1 VILFTCIAEIS
12 TVDEEPIFRILPLKL
27 PFFQHCKKQKTKKR
41 RTNQIPKSETI
52 TEKNKRKSKAG
63 SCNQEENHTISDGMT
78 FYQELN

>member
-1 VILFTCIAEIS
+1 VILFTCIAKIS
-12 TVDEEPIFRILPLKL
+12 TADEEPIFRILPLKL
-27 PFFQHCKKQKTKKR
+27 LFFKHCKKEQKK

-63 SCNQEENHTISDGMT
+63 SCNQEENHTISDRMT

>member
-1 VILFTCIAEIS
+1 VILFTCITGIS
-12 TVDEEPIFRILPLKL
+12 TADEEPIFRILHLKF
-27 PFFQHCKKQKTKKR
+27 PFFSTLQKRTKKR

-63 SCNQEENHTISDGMT
+63 SCNQEENHTISDRMT